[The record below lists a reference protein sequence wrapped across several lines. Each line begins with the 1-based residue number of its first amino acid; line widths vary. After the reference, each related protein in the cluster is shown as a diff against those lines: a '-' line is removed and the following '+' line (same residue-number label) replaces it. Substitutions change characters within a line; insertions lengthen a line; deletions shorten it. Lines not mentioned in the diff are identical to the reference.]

1 MVGWV
6 SKKALCG
13 YTYIY
18 YIYCGELLQSVK
30 YWLVGW

>member
-6 SKKALCG
+6 SKKAPYW